1 MAIELISNYSL
12 FLLKAITVVISVL
25 IILSAIINSKKNTNE
40 GSLSVKN
47 INDELDDIEE
57 NIKKNIFKKADFKKF
72 LKLKKKSNKILEKK
86 QYKLSTVQKN
96 KIDTFIDKYQE
107 EDTEL
112 ILDLINRTELVLL
125 NNS

>member
-40 GSLSVKN
+40 GNLSVKN

-86 QYKLSTVQKN
+86 LFVIDFKGNIKASEIVSLRREISGIILSYKKGW
-96 KIDTFIDKYQE
+96 IYTFF
-107 EDTEL
+107 
-112 ILDLINRTELVLL
+112 
-125 NNS
+125 

>member
-57 NIKKNIFKKADFKKF
+57 NIQKAD
-72 LKLKKKSNKILEKK
+72 
-86 QYKLSTVQKN
+86 
-96 KIDTFIDKYQE
+96 
-107 EDTEL
+107 
-112 ILDLINRTELVLL
+112 
-125 NNS
+125 

>member
-40 GSLSVKN
+40 GNLSVKN

-57 NIKKNIFKKADFKKF
+57 NIKK
-72 LKLKKKSNKILEKK
+72 
-86 QYKLSTVQKN
+86 
-96 KIDTFIDKYQE
+96 KYF
-107 EDTEL
+107 
-112 ILDLINRTELVLL
+112 
-125 NNS
+125 

>member
-57 NIKKNIFKKADFKKF
+57 NIKKYF
-72 LKLKKKSNKILEKK
+72 
-86 QYKLSTVQKN
+86 
-96 KIDTFIDKYQE
+96 
-107 EDTEL
+107 
-112 ILDLINRTELVLL
+112 
-125 NNS
+125 